1 MAEVNVNRIPQ
12 AVNGPP
18 TTRASGSALQGGD
31 GLWELVLDVAFQ
43 AKSDLWKT
51 VVIGLIA
58 IYYYIGSAGLSGG
71 KGDEI
76 GWTDAEGGAKGE
88 DEITGTSSGIG
99 AGEVF
104 LAKGLAEAN
113 GGGLEVTA
121 AFAAGTAAFT
131 LEEVEAGLRGFTV
144 TAGLTFD
151 EGTGAMDLDELV
163 LAGAGGAMEAINILG
178 DNHRDFTGLLE
189 LDDGVVDGVG
199 LGVAMFLPQ
208 FQLVVPVLDAGF
220 LVRHEVL
227 IHDRLA
233 GGPNATGTTK
243 GRDTTGSGDTRARE
257 DKNAIGGAQVLGE
270 GLGHE
275 GNLMDWGKFCSG

>member
-1 MAEVNVNRIPQ
+1 M
-12 AVNGPP
+12 
-18 TTRASGSALQGGD
+18 
-31 GLWELVLDVAFQ
+31 WELVLDVAFQ

-71 KGDEI
+71 KRDEI

-88 DEITGTSSGIG
+88 DEVTGTSSGIG
-99 AGEVF
+99 ASEVF
-104 LAKGLAEAN
+104 PAKGLAEAD
-113 GGGLEVTA
+113 GGGLKVPA
-121 AFAAGTAAFT
+121 AFAAGTAAFK
-131 LEEVEAGLRGFTV
+131 LEEVEARLRGFAV
-144 TAGLTFD
+144 TAGLTLD
-151 EGTGAMDLDELV
+151 EGAGAMDLDELV
-163 LAGAGGAMEAINILG
+163 LAGAGGAMEAVDILG
-178 DNHRDFTGLLE
+178 DNHLDFTGLLE

-243 GRDTTGSGDTRARE
+243 GWDTTGSGDTRTRE

-275 GNLMDWGKFCSG
+275 DILMDWGKFCSG